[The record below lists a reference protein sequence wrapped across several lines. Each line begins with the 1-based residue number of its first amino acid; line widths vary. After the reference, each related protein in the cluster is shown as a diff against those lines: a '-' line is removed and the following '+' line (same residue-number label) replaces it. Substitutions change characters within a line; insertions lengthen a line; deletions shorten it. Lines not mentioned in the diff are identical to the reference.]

1 MGHPV
6 RQTLEQGCGS
16 HAKSS
21 QSQGMGGDSDT
32 LEEGSPRIDQSGRVC
47 PTTLLYRQKFSALE
61 ELGLKGLKSE
71 FQIPQDLYYTKE
83 HEWLRIESDKCR
95 IGVTD
100 YAQDSLHEI
109 VYVDLP
115 KVGAKVAQMQSL
127 GTVES
132 VKAVAD
138 VYSPISGVV
147 LEVNNALS
155 DAPELVN
162 KTPYGEG
169 WITIMRPDDLK
180 KDLPGLMKA
189 EAYKDLVRK
198 ITGKK

>member
-1 MGHPV
+1 
-6 RQTLEQGCGS
+6 
-16 HAKSS
+16 
-21 QSQGMGGDSDT
+21 
-32 LEEGSPRIDQSGRVC
+32 
-47 PTTLLYRQKFSALE
+47 
-61 ELGLKGLKSE
+61 LKGE
-71 FQIPQDLYYTKE
+71 FQIPAEFYYTKE
-83 HEWLRIESDKCR
+83 HEWVHVEGTNCR

-100 YAQDSLHEI
+100 YAQNSLHEI

-147 LEVNNALS
+147 LQVNSELS

-162 KTPYGEG
+162 KSPYEKG
-169 WITIMRPDDLK
+169 WITIITPDDLK
-180 KDLPGLMKA
+180 KDLTTLMGP
-189 EAYKDLVRK
+189 EAYRDFVKQ
-198 ITGKK
+198 ITQKK